1 MDTCAHGMVWKEES
15 TRISMISSP
24 ASLRNRILV
33 SKLSTEVGHNSYG
46 ESAWPNDILYIFP
59 SVILGI
65 ISIIL
70 GLSVVSPLELLYPA
84 NAFAT
89 PTEILPEWYFLPSFN
104 LLRVLPNKLIG
115 VSTMLSLVIFTLAYP
130 LFTNLSIYSNP
141 FRRPISTLLFLY
153 YTSLAIWLS
162 IGALSPSIYT
172 SLPLI

>member
-1 MDTCAHGMVWKEES
+1 
-15 TRISMISSP
+15 MISSP

-33 SKLSTEVGHNSYG
+33 SKLSSGVGHNSYG
-46 ESAWPNDILYIFP
+46 EPAWPNDILYIFP
-59 SVILGI
+59 SVILGT
-65 ISIIL
+65 ISILL

-115 VSTMLSLVIFTLAYP
+115 VLTMSSLILFTLTYP
-130 LFTNLSIYSNP
+130 LFTNISIYSNP
-141 FRRPISTLLFLY
+141 FRRPISSLIFLTY
-153 YTSLAIWLS
+153 VSISIWLS
-162 IGALSPSIYT
+162 LGALSSNIAT